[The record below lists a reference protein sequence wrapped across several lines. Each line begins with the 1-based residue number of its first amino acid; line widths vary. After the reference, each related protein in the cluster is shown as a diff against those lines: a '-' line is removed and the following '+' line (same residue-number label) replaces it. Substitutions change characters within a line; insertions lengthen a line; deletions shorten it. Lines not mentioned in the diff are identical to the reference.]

1 MPSDTRIQRGFFES
15 IDPDPRRGVQAAD
28 VGDTST
34 CQHCGRVVFLP
45 ANGKIDDVGDMCRV
59 CWSFICKNCVG
70 KGGYRCDRIEEK
82 LAREEASYHARRSYG
97 F

>member
-1 MPSDTRIQRGFFES
+1 MPSDSRIQRGYFHSF
-15 IDPDPRRGVQAAD
+15 DPDPRRGEPATVERETTA
-28 VGDTST
+28 

-45 ANGKIDDVGDMCRV
+45 ANGKVDDVGDMCRV

-70 KGGYRCDRIEEK
+70 KGGYKCETIEAK
-82 LAREEASYHARRSYG
+82 LERAEASYHARRSYG